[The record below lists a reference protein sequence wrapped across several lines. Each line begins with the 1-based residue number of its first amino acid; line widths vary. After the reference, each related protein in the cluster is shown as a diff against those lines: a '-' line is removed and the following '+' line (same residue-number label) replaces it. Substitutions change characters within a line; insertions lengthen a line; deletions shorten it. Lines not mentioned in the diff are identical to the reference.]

1 MKKITKLIAVLSIV
15 ASVFMMCGCGL
26 KDAIDTKHNTWC
38 KYEKGVDIPLG
49 DDTSETTAAAKT
61 MAGAE
66 LYLYYSDTNGLL
78 VVVQKDTEATVQVL
92 GIPQTMTVTT
102 GAKKQYTKD
111 QFKALEWDGL
121 AISGKISKCDTP
133 KLISNPDGC
142 YDVSEIFT
150 EGVQWKK
157 VLANILVNQL
167 LSD

>member
-1 MKKITKLIAVLSIV
+1 MKKIMNVLLAVALLAGAV
-15 ASVFMMCGCGL
+15 MMCGCGL

-38 KYEKGVDIPLG
+38 KYERGVDIPLG
-49 DDTSETTAAAKT
+49 EDTSESATAVKT

-66 LYLYYSDTNGLL
+66 LYLYYSDTDGLQ
-78 VVVQKDTEATVQVL
+78 VVVQKETEASVQVL

-111 QFKALEWDGL
+111 QFKPLEWDGL
-121 AISGKISKCDTP
+121 AISGKISECDTP
-133 KLISNPDGC
+133 KFVSDHDSC

-167 LSD
+167 LSE